1 MSENTERYEATN
13 DETHYIITY
22 IYIFFT
28 IDPLNSNGCIVVNVV
43 DTYINYIDGSFFCLT
58 LISYV
63 DHRLSIVKLDPL
75 IL

>member
-1 MSENTERYEATN
+1 MAT
-13 DETHYIITY
+13 IG
-22 IYIFFT
+22 
-28 IDPLNSNGCIVVNVV
+28 PLNSNGYIVVNVV
-43 DTYINYIDGSFFCLT
+43 DTYIHYIDGSFFWST